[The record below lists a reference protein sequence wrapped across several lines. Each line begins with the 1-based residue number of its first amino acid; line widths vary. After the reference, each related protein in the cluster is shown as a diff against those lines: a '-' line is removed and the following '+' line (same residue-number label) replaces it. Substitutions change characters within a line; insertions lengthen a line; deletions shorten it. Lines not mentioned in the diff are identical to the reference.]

1 MGTVRILR
9 IDPHHLWGWLWFKL
23 PAHLFNEW
31 INDVT
36 ATARTTTTRIESIWG
51 SCFKLISFR
60 WRHGWWWWWCKCAFN
75 YVQAY
80 FFKWTTHSL
89 QLFLLGKWTIHSL
102 VFSYLRNF
110 QSNHKKLQQINLK
123 NYPSCTRCPDS
134 NTQLLPHEVPPVTT
148 RPGRLSS
155 FPSSSHCTD
164 KYYCHKNCFGFERFW
179 KQLSA
184 HCARANVL
192 YMFLSTLIIEGIQWL
207 CWLNIQGMTS
217 RNYSYN
223 KSKIEERQT
232 DRLNIIY
239 KCQFYCLG
247 STGIDCLVVAG
258 QKKFK
263 LPSKKP

>member
-51 SCFKLISFR
+51 SCFKLKSFR

-110 QSNHKKLQQINLK
+110 QSNHKKVTANQFEELSIL
-123 NYPSCTRCPDS
+123 YSMPGFEHTTSAS
-134 NTQLLPHEVPPVTT
+134 WGTT
-148 RPGRLSS
+148 RN
-155 FPSSSHCTD
+155 H
-164 KYYCHKNCFGFERFW
+164 
-179 KQLSA
+179 
-184 HCARANVL
+184 
-192 YMFLSTLIIEGIQWL
+192 
-207 CWLNIQGMTS
+207 
-217 RNYSYN
+217 
-223 KSKIEERQT
+223 
-232 DRLNIIY
+232 
-239 KCQFYCLG
+239 
-247 STGIDCLVVAG
+247 
-258 QKKFK
+258 
-263 LPSKKP
+263 

>member
-1 MGTVRILR
+1 M
-9 IDPHHLWGWLWFKL
+9 
-23 PAHLFNEW
+23 NELMTSRQQQEQQQHGSNQFGAVASNW
-31 INDVT
+31 YHFADVT
-36 ATARTTTTRIESIWG
+36 GDDDDDASVLLIT
-51 SCFKLISFR
+51 FKLIFSNGPLTHYNFFFWGNEQSTASFSVIL
-60 WRHGWWWWWCKCAFN
+60 GI
-75 YVQAY
+75 
-80 FFKWTTHSL
+80 FKA
-89 QLFLLGKWTIHSL
+89 II
-102 VFSYLRNF
+102 
-110 QSNHKKLQQINLK
+110 KKLQQINLK

-134 NTQLLPHEVPPVTT
+134 NTQLLPHEVPRVTT

-164 KYYCHKNCFGFERFW
+164 KYYCHRNCFGFERFW